1 MPILTDSFNHGH
13 TLSNGQNVDCSSQVS
28 SSSARLHASVLLKRW
43 VSIGGG
49 VPLPPR
55 SSVGDG
61 DPRLVS
67 EATVDKEHSFSS
79 DIVVIFVGVSMPFSS
94 DIVVVFVGVSI
105 LLLKGV
111 VKFSSI
117 YPLFVCP
124 PDTSAKPVSMSLD
137 SSFSSLFIGEVSLLS
152 ARENFS
158 WLCKFAGNGLLFC
171 P

>member
-1 MPILTDSFNHGH
+1 MCPVIPILTDSFNHGH

-28 SSSARLHASVLLKRW
+28 SSSDRLHASLVVKRGE
-43 VSIGGG
+43 SMGGSSSHF
-49 VPLPPR
+49 PR

-61 DPRLVS
+61 DPRLVF
-67 EATVDKEHSFSS
+67 EATVDKQHS
-79 DIVVIFVGVSMPFSS
+79 FSS
-94 DIVVVFVGVSI
+94 DIVVVFVGVSM

-111 VKFSSI
+111 VKFSST

-124 PDTSAKPVSMSLD
+124 PDTSAGPASVSVG
-137 SSFSSLFIGEVSLLS
+137 SSFSSLFGRVFSLLS

-158 WLCKFAGNGLLFC
+158 WLCTFAANVLLVC